1 MTATVQEL
9 EQFIP
14 HHSLQRNGLIVLGEE
29 GEGFDKAGGKVSYPK
44 STAVTIF

>member
-9 EQFIP
+9 QQFILY
-14 HHSLQRNGLIVLGEE
+14 HSLQRNGLIILGEE
-29 GEGFDKAGGKVSYPK
+29 TKGFDKAGGKMSYPK